1 MAVAVLIASVLGIF
15 IFFTISYFDALQSAK
30 WLYPVVLFIL
40 GIAHQGVRLGRKTY
54 VIDMA
59 TGNERTSYVSVS
71 NTIIGIILLLV
82 GGLSALV
89 SLLSVEGVILLLSVF
104 GLAGAYKS
112 YKLPN
117 VEQT

>member
-1 MAVAVLIASVLGIF
+1 
-15 IFFTISYFDALQSAK
+15 
-30 WLYPVVLFIL
+30 
-40 GIAHQGVRLGRKTY
+40 
-54 VIDMA
+54 
-59 TGNERTSYVSVS
+59 VSVS